1 MSGLRGRRVLV
12 TGGSGFIG
20 SHLTRRLV
28 REGAEVGVLTKYNS
42 VIDNVRL
49 VDIWDRLTVIEAD
62 IRNADSLR
70 QISGF
75 KPEVIYHLAA
85 YNHVGDSFIHVS
97 EALDCNVKGTANLL
111 ESYDGYERF
120 VYISSSEVY
129 GHQSEV
135 PFSEEMCP
143 RPISPYAVGKYGGE
157 LYCRMKMERSD
168 RRIVVLRPFNA
179 YGPYQ
184 SPRAVIAEM
193 ALTCLAGRPVRSTE
207 GKQTRDFN
215 FVENLVDG
223 FVLAGER
230 EEAVGQVINLGS
242 GMEISIRDLIAE
254 IHEQTGRRSELQVGA
269 LEYRPTE
276 IWRMV
281 AANGRAKAL
290 LGWTPRVDFKEGLRR
305 TIAWY
310 RAYLS
315 QYADATSPLHR
326 LSALSGASDSDA
338 S

>member
-1 MSGLRGRRVLV
+1 MNGLKGKRVLV

-28 REGAEVGVLTKYNS
+28 REGAEVGILTKYNS
-42 VIDNVRL
+42 VIDNVRV
-49 VDIWDRLTVIEAD
+49 VDIWDQISVLEAD
-62 IRNADSLR
+62 IRNVDSLT
-70 QISGF
+70 QIADF
-75 KPEVIYHLAA
+75 RPEVIYHLAA
-85 YNHVGDSFIHVS
+85 YNHVGDSFLHVS
-97 EALDCNVKGTANLL
+97 EAIDSNVKGTANVI
-111 ESYDGYERF
+111 EAYDDYERF

-129 GHQSEV
+129 GHQEEV
-135 PFSEEMCP
+135 PFEESMCP

-157 LYCRMKMERSD
+157 LYCRMKTERSS
-168 RRIVVLRPFNA
+168 RRIVFIRPFNA

-193 ALTCLAGRPVRSTE
+193 ILTCLAGRPVRATE

-223 FVLAGER
+223 FMLAGQR
-230 EEAVGQVINLGS
+230 EEAIGETINLGS
-242 GMEISIRDLIAE
+242 DTEISIRDLILE
-254 IHEQTGRRSELQVGA
+254 IHRQTGEKSELQIGA

-281 AANGRAKAL
+281 ASNKRAKEL
-290 LGWTPRVDFKEGLRR
+290 LGWAPQVDFKEGMRR

-310 RAYLS
+310 RAFLE
-315 QYADATSPLHR
+315 QYADTSSPLCQ
-326 LSALSGASDSDA
+326 LSTFSGTEGTHGG
-338 S
+338 